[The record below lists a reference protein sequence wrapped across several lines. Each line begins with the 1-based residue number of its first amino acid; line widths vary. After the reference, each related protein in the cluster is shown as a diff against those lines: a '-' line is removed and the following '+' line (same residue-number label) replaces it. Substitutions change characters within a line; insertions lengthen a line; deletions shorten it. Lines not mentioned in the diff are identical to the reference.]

1 VEASLPLDTTVFAH
15 LWDESGQ
22 AVAQHDT
29 FDAAPL
35 TLQPGDRVLQ
45 LQTIRV
51 ENAPENIRLVLGLYN
66 LQSQSRWQRMEG
78 EPSDAFVLVED
89 WQPGDGGKE

>member
-1 VEASLPLDTTVFAH
+1 
-15 LWDESGQ
+15 
-22 AVAQHDT
+22 
-29 FDAAPL
+29 
-35 TLQPGDRVLQ
+35 
-45 LQTIRV
+45 
-51 ENAPENIRLVLGLYN
+51 LYN